1 MGLFGAV
8 LGPCVEVMGAW
19 RQLWGYLGG
28 SYGALCAG
36 LGAWSGLFGAV
47 MGPCVEVWGFGVSAK
62 LAMKANRHILEGSV
76 PSALKINP
84 SWKFGGFIPADN
96 ELSLHHNPPSQV
108 PKMWGDV
115 GLTSPTPHSFPLGFF
130 VLAEVKPRNPVC
142 CWDSMHSEALGGLLA
157 LQGFFFHSVLLSVC
171 HSLVFPEKSLY
182 LQGGSGPNLPC

>member
-1 MGLFGAV
+1 
-8 LGPCVEVMGAW
+8 
-19 RQLWGYLGG
+19 
-28 SYGALCAG
+28 
-36 LGAWSGLFGAV
+36 
-47 MGPCVEVWGFGVSAK
+47 
-62 LAMKANRHILEGSV
+62 
-76 PSALKINP
+76 
-84 SWKFGGFIPADN
+84 
-96 ELSLHHNPPSQV
+96 
-108 PKMWGDV
+108 MWGDV